1 MRYAVNTMRADA
13 ARNIDAVLQTGARLL
28 AEDPSTSIAAIA
40 AEAGVDR
47 RTVYRRFA
55 CRETLRDAVFH
66 TKLDGIEAV
75 LREARLESAP
85 VAVALHRFVE
95 GIIGVVRR
103 YPIDPELMTDDADSY
118 QRMLGQRKQIA
129 NFIQRAVDEDL
140 IKSDLPDGMAAA
152 LLQKIIALFAR
163 QYCHLSPAQ
172 AADIVVDTF
181 LNGIGKSQ

>member
-1 MRYAVNTMRADA
+1 MRADA

-66 TKLDGIEAV
+66 TKLDAIQAV
-75 LREARLESAP
+75 LTESRLESAP

-103 YPIDPELMTDDADSY
+103 YPIDPELMSDDAESY
-118 QRMLGQRKQIA
+118 QRMLGQRKRIA
-129 NFIQRAVDEDL
+129 DFIERAVEEGL

-163 QYCHLSPAQ
+163 QYCHLSPAH

-181 LNGIGKSQ
+181 LNGIGKPE